1 MNTQSIELP
10 PMPFTGEET
19 TVLMPSLSITPDIL
33 IVDDDPVLCAV
44 LQREVQSAGFN
55 AEIALSG
62 AAALDSLQSN
72 FAPLV
77 ILDLDMPGMHGL
89 EVCRRIRGE
98 LYPSYVYIIIRSI
111 LDKEADIIEGFEAGA
126 DEYLSKQTSPAQLL
140 ARLKTAQ
147 RILSLEH
154 ALKCMVSERRKMALT
169 DALTG
174 AFNRRYF
181 MKYAQRN
188 VVRTQRANKPLSLL
202 ALDIDHFKA
211 INDEH
216 GHDAGD
222 IVLQECVRRIEL
234 TLSREEWCAR
244 MGGEEFSVL
253 LPHSDLN
260 RAQRVAERIR
270 ASVAAAPFCIGD
282 SDIAVTLS
290 IGVSGL
296 TGQER
301 GEGTS
306 VDLLLRRADE
316 CLYRSKHS
324 GRNKVTMASSKSPP

>member
-1 MNTQSIELP
+1 VNSESIELP
-10 PMPFTGEET
+10 AMPFTGEET
-19 TVLMPSLSITPDIL
+19 TVMMPSMSIIPDIL

-44 LQREVQSAGFN
+44 LQREVEAAGFS
-55 AEIALSG
+55 AEIALHG
-62 AAALDSLQSN
+62 EAALRSLQAS

-89 EVCRRIRGE
+89 EVCRRIRAQQ
-98 LYPSYVYIIIRSI
+98 YPGYVYIIIRSI
-111 LDKEADIIEGFEAGA
+111 LDEERNIIEGFEAGA

-154 ALKCMVSERRKMALT
+154 ALKRMVSERRKMALT

-188 VVRTQRANKPLSLL
+188 VQRAQSTGTELSLL

-211 INDEH
+211 INDQH

-222 IVLQECVRRIEL
+222 VVLVECVRRIHA
-234 TLSREEWCAR
+234 TLRREEWCAR

-253 LPHSDLN
+253 LPQSDLQ
-260 RAQRVAERIR
+260 RAQRIAERIR
-270 ASVAAAPFCIGD
+270 AAVAAAPFRVGQT
-282 SDIAVTLS
+282 DIPVTIS
-290 IGVSGL
+290 VGVSGL
-296 TGQER
+296 SGREPPHSA
-301 GEGTS
+301 S
-306 VDLLLRRADE
+306 VDLLLRQADE
-316 CLYRSKHS
+316 CLYRSKRS
-324 GRNKVTMASSKSPP
+324 GRNRVTLLSPKKF

>member
-1 MNTQSIELP
+1 VSTESIELP
-10 PMPFTGEET
+10 AMPFTGEET
-19 TVLMPSLSITPDIL
+19 TVLMPSMSIVPDIL

-44 LQREVQSAGFN
+44 LQREIQAAGFTV
-55 AEIALSG
+55 EVALSG
-62 AAALDSLQSN
+62 EAALNSLRSN

-89 EVCRRIRGE
+89 EVCRRIRE
-98 LYPSYVYIIIRSI
+98 QPYPSYVYIIIRSI
-111 LDKEADIIEGFEAGA
+111 LDEESHIIEGFEAGA

-154 ALKCMVSERRKMALT
+154 ALKRMISERRKMALT

-188 VVRTQRANKPLSLL
+188 VQRAQRAGTQLSLL

-211 INDEH
+211 INDRY

-222 IVLQECVRRIEL
+222 VVLVECVRRIHA
-234 TLSREEWCAR
+234 TLRREEWCAR

-253 LPHSDLN
+253 LPQSDMQ
-260 RAQRVAERIR
+260 RAQRIAERIR
-270 ASVAAAPFCIGD
+270 AAVAAAPFRVGEVGIP
-282 SDIAVTLS
+282 VTVS

-296 TGQER
+296 SGLEPA
-301 GEGTS
+301 EGAS
-306 VDLLLRRADE
+306 VDFLLRQADE
-316 CLYRSKHS
+316 CLYRSKRM
-324 GRNKVTMASSKSPP
+324 GRNKVTLTSCKKSV

>member
-1 MNTQSIELP
+1 MSTDSIELP
-10 PMPFTGEET
+10 GMSFTGEET
-19 TVLMPSLSITPDIL
+19 TVLMPSMSITPEIL
-33 IVDDDPVLCAV
+33 IVDDDPVLCAA
-44 LQREVQSAGFN
+44 LQREVLAAGFH
-55 AEIALSG
+55 AEIASSG
-62 AAALDSLQSN
+62 EAALNSLQMN

-89 EVCRRIRGE
+89 EVCRRIRSE

-111 LDKEADIIEGFEAGA
+111 LDQEADIIEGFEAGA
-126 DEYLSKQTSPAQLL
+126 DEYLSKQTSPAQLV

-188 VVRTQRANKPLSLL
+188 VVRTQRAGKPLSLL

-222 IVLQECVRRIEL
+222 TVLRECVRRIQAA
-234 TLSREEWCAR
+234 LSREEWCAR

-253 LPHSDLN
+253 LPQSDLK

-270 ASVAAAPFCIGD
+270 TAMTAAPFCIGE
-282 SDIAVTLS
+282 SDISVTVS

-306 VDLLLRRADE
+306 VDLLLRQADE
-316 CLYRSKHS
+316 CLYRSKHA
-324 GRNKVTMASSKSPP
+324 GRNKVTMASTKAAV